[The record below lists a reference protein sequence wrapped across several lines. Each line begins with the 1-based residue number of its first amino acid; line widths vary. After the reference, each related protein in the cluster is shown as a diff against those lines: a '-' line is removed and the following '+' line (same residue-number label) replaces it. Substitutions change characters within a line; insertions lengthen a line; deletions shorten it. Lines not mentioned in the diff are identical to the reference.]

1 MDNIASN
8 NQQGQSLYRKWR
20 SQTFGELVGQE
31 HVVRTLQNALATG
44 RLAHAYLF
52 TGPRGTGKTS
62 TARLMAKAVN
72 CLRYSAEA
80 VAAGQSVPC
89 GQCANCQ
96 AVAEGNAIDL
106 VEIDAAS
113 NTGVDD
119 VRVLRDGV
127 NFSPSLF
134 KYRVYII
141 DEVHML
147 STAAFNALL
156 KTLEE
161 PPEHAIFILA
171 TTEVHKIP
179 ATVLS
184 RCQRY
189 DFRRVPLG
197 DMVARAAHVCAEEGI
212 VAEPAALE
220 LLCRTATGSM
230 RDALSLLDQL
240 VAYNGTQVTL
250 AAAQD
255 MLGATGG
262 ERVAA
267 FVDNL
272 LAGELGVGL
281 GQISAMQEDGVD
293 LRQFNRQLVDHL
305 RNLMLLKA
313 GGASLPTLDVTQE
326 TLGRLQGQAEAVNLG
341 QIVGWVKT
349 FSAADS
355 LLRSTPY
362 GQLPLEVAF
371 VEATLAGAEQQ
382 RVEQPRTSSPQPL
395 PASRPQPPVGN
406 QQPPRLLRPAVE
418 PQPDQPA
425 SQPAAVAQVKP
436 PARSEPPLL
445 VVQPMAVT
453 ELVAVAELVA
463 TEKPVA
469 VAEAVET
476 ASDGS
481 ISLEQMTAAW
491 PRIVGAMEVHN
502 KMLKGVLLDVYP
514 ISIEGGTVVLGCKYP
529 FHYSKTNDPTNRLLI
544 EQLIGK
550 VVGGDW
556 QVICQL
562 LEGQVAPARR
572 ATLSERAQAARQD
585 VRVRAVVSIFNGTI
599 TDVKE
604 Q

>member
-20 SQTFGELVGQE
+20 SQTFDELVGQE

-62 TARLMAKAVN
+62 TARLLAKAVN

-80 VAAGQSVPC
+80 VVAGQPVPC

-96 AVAEGNAIDL
+96 AVAAGNAIDL

-197 DMVARAAHVCAEEGI
+197 DMVARATHVCAEEGI

-272 LAGELGVGL
+272 LAGELGAGL

-326 TLGRLQGQAEAVNLG
+326 TLGRLHGQAEAANLG

-371 VEATLAGAEQQ
+371 VEATLAGAEQ
-382 RVEQPRTSSPQPL
+382 RVEQPRPSGPQPL

-418 PQPDQPA
+418 PQPDQAA
-425 SQPAAVAQVKP
+425 SQPAAVVQVKL
-436 PARSEPPLL
+436 PARPEPPLR
-445 VVQPMAVT
+445 V
-453 ELVAVAELVA
+453 E
-463 TEKPVA
+463 PVA
-469 VAEAVET
+469 VAEPVAAAEAAET
-476 ASDGS
+476 TSDGS

-491 PRIVGAMEVHN
+491 PRIVSAMEVHN

-514 ISIEGGTVVLGCKYP
+514 ISIEGSTVVLGCKYP

-562 LEGQVAPARR
+562 LEGQAAPARR